1 MKHAQHFRPLSGSY
15 ISQLSVKLI
24 HQHMINV
31 ISVPYR
37 GATFLN
43 RAWELVKKS
52 AMTDFRPLSGSY
64 ISQSNVLSEY
74 VKNVN
79 FRPLSGSYISQYKC
93 MVYRLQVII
102 FPSPIGELHFSMKS
116 WFTHLLRG
124 IISVP
129 YRGATFLN
137 QTCGLLRYGLT
148 YFRPLSGSYI
158 SQSAFY
164 KFKRLSWR
172 FPSPIGELHF
182 SMGLHLWR
190 IQEIWFPSPIGEL
203 HFSIGVQVPHIFRNK
218 HFRPLSGSYIS
229 QFLHKSNKLTLIP
242 ISVPYRGATFLNFRK
257 YGRGCKRVY

>member
-1 MKHAQHFRPLSGSY
+1 
-15 ISQLSVKLI
+15 
-24 HQHMINV
+24 
-31 ISVPYR
+31 
-37 GATFLN
+37 
-43 RAWELVKKS
+43 
-52 AMTDFRPLSGSY
+52 
-64 ISQSNVLSEY
+64 
-74 VKNVN
+74 
-79 FRPLSGSYISQYKC
+79 
-93 MVYRLQVII
+93 
-102 FPSPIGELHFSMKS
+102 MKS

-242 ISVPYRGATFLNFRK
+242 ISVPYRGATFLNFSSVSVFTRQRK
-257 YGRGCKRVY
+257 ISVPYRGATFLNTIPATPCPVWDE